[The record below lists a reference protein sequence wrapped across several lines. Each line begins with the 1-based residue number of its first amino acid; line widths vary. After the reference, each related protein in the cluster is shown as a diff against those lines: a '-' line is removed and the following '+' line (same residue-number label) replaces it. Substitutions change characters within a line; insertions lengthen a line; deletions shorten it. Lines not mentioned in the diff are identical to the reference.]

1 MKKGATL
8 NEEQRKKVSAGLKE
22 YFKSNSPWNK
32 GLKYAKYDEPAA
44 KRLRRNK
51 EYYLKELKSNAI
63 RRKTQKYDAHRVEV
77 IKENTEKYH
86 KETGRGRM
94 PREWSEEEINY
105 LRSNY
110 EKPRLELCK
119 YLGRSW
125 SSVGHKIC
133 RLGLQKY
140 NKWF

>member
-1 MKKGATL
+1 MLKGSKMSVGS
-8 NEEQRKKVSAGLKE
+8 RKKVSAGLKE

-32 GLKYAKYDEPAA
+32 GLKYAKYDEPAY

-51 EYYLKELKSNAI
+51 EYYLKELKANAV
-63 RRKTQKYDAHRVEV
+63 RSHKKKYDEHRMEV
-77 IKENTEKYH
+77 IKENMERYH
-86 KETGRGRM
+86 QETGRGRM

-140 NKWF
+140 NKWN